1 MNNDLNNDLNNEETA
16 KRPFLPRTSDRVLLI
31 ISLVLALL
39 TGALL
44 ILQKV
49 GLSLID
55 GAIMIYLPL
64 LTLFVLVGWGGYA
77 LIRRIY
83 NQTVRMIVGGVLGLL
98 LVLAVMMVYTY
109 VSYMAFYLIPQKY
122 SAMVSP
128 TGGHRLVVMR
138 GFDTVEEHHQQR
150 KAARLAADPDATEED
165 VISDW
170 GYMYRAYPQVLGLFY
185 KTNAN
190 VEGEVYL
197 DIEEPNAQP
206 QSDQAGEA
214 TQAEAEPKAPHGT
227 LMVEWLDND
236 ATAHFFVENPGVA
249 EGGDC
254 YVRF

>member
-1 MNNDLNNDLNNEETA
+1 MNKEETT
-16 KRPFLPRTSDRVLLI
+16 RWTFLPRTSDRVLFI
-31 ISLVLALL
+31 IALGLALL
-39 TGALL
+39 TGVLL

-64 LTLFVLVGWGGYA
+64 LTLCVLLGWGGYA
-77 LIRRIY
+77 LIRRIRS
-83 NQTVRMIVGGVLGLL
+83 QTVRMIVGGVLGLL
-98 LVLAVMMVYTY
+98 LVLAIMMVYTY
-109 VSYMAFYLIPQKY
+109 VSYMAFYLLPQKY
-122 SAMVSP
+122 STLISP
-128 TGGHRLVVMR
+128 AGGHRLVVMR

-150 KAARLAADPDATEED
+150 KAARLAADPDATQDD

-170 GYMYRAYPQVLGLFY
+170 GYMYRGYPQILGLFY

-197 DIEEPNAQP
+197 DIEEPP

-214 TQAEAEPKAPHGT
+214 EQAAHGT
-227 LMVEWLDND
+227 LMVEWQDDN
-236 ATAHFFVENPGVA
+236 ATAHLFVENPGVA